1 MELEFKGLNS
11 LIYRELHKLMPKQKI
26 QIYNGLT
33 QKQELFCQEYVRTG
47 NAFEAYKK
55 AGYESKVKPSLT
67 VQTNRLLNNAKVQAR
82 LKELNEMN
90 ASNAVADAQE
100 IKEKLT
106 AIIRQSCDE
115 EVLMSVLRGDRSEVE
130 KHKKKNDVRCA
141 LKALELLGK
150 MGGMFTENYQISGG
164 VQVQIKD
171 DLE

>member
-1 MELEFKGLNS
+1 MPRQETT
-11 LIYRELHKLMPKQKI
+11 IYK
-26 QIYNGLT
+26 GLT
-33 QKQELFCQEYVRTG
+33 QKQEVFCREYARTG
-47 NAFEAYKK
+47 NAFDAYKK
-55 AGYESKVKPSLT
+55 AGYESKEKPSIT
-67 VQTNRLLNNAKVQAR
+67 VQINRLLKKKAVIER
-82 LKELNEMN
+82 LKELNDMDGN
-90 ASNAVADAQE
+90 KAVADAQE

-150 MGGMFTENYQISGG
+150 MGGMFTENYQIAGG

>member
-1 MELEFKGLNS
+1 MGKARLA
-11 LIYRELHKLMPKQKI
+11 I
-26 QIYNGLT
+26 NGGVN
-33 QKQELFCQEYVRTG
+33 QKQEAFCREYARTG
-47 NAFEAYKK
+47 NAIDAYIK
-55 AGYESKVKPSLT
+55 AGYKAKDRDSQN
-67 VQTNRLLNNAKVQAR
+67 VQIRKLMLNERVQERLRELNNMQAK
-82 LKELNEMN
+82 ETI
-90 ASNAVADAQE
+90 ADAQE